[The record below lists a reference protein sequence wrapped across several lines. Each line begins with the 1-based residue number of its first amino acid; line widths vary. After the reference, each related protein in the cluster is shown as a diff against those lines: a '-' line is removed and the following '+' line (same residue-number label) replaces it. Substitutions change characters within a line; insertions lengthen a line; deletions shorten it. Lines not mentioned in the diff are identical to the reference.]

1 MRRKRGAGAG
11 ILLFFFLMAVS
22 FVPVLADTGQ
32 TGDGQEEEDM
42 TLVIDDSLLS
52 QMDLEEVQE
61 AVDDLLGKER
71 VLRFRCL
78 FGRLMA
84 GEDVFVRDSHEG
96 AMYFP

>member
-42 TLVIDDSLLS
+42 TLMIDDSLLS
-52 QMDLEEVQE
+52 QMDLQEVQRRWILCWE
-61 AVDDLLGKER
+61 EQVFPYLIRSGGWPT
-71 VLRFRCL
+71 
-78 FGRLMA
+78 GRMFFLEQA
-84 GEDVFVRDSHEG
+84 
-96 AMYFP
+96 